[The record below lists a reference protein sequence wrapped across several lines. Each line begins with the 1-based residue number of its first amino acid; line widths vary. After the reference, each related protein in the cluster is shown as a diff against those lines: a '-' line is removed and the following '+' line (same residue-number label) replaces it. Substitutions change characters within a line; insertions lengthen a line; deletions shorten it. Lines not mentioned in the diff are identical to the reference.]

1 MARWSHLVV
10 VTMLRLT
17 PRRRRALSDTMREL
31 ANLSVAALGLS
42 QFVGQPSRSWGS
54 VVAGVLV
61 WLTLVTV
68 ALVLEEE

>member
-1 MARWSHLVV
+1 
-10 VTMLRLT
+10 
-17 PRRRRALSDTMREL
+17 MREL

-42 QFVGQPSRSWGS
+42 QFVGQPSRSWAS